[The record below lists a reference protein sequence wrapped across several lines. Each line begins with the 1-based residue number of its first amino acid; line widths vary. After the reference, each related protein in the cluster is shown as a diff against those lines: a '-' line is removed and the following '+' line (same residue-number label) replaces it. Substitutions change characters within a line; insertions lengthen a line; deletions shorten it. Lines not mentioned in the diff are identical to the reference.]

1 MTEYNFKTLHYT
13 NEMGTDLTI
22 DLPENHMW
30 LSGQAQTTSNRPF
43 IANIPTEEIYTS
55 PLKNSANG
63 TVYASKPLVIRGT
76 VIEGIRFD
84 LKDGKI
90 IEAHAD
96 KGEDVLKAELDSEES
111 ARYFGEVALV
121 PYDSAISNQNLL
133 FYNTLFDE
141 NAACHIAFGFSYP
154 TCIKG
159 GSNMTEDQL
168 QALGLNQC
176 GIHNDFMVGTK
187 DLKIVG
193 TTHDGKEV
201 TVFENGN

>member
-13 NEMGTDLTI
+13 NEAGTDFTI
-22 DLPENHMW
+22 DLPANHLW
-30 LSGQAQTTSNRPF
+30 LGGQSQTTYNRSF
-43 IANIPTEEIYTS
+43 VANVPTEEIFTS

-63 TVYASKPLVIRGT
+63 TICASKPLVIRGT
-76 VIEGIRFD
+76 VIEGIRFV

-90 IEAHAD
+90 VEAHAD
-96 KGEDVLKAELDSEES
+96 KGEDVLLAELDSDEA

-121 PYDSAISNQNLL
+121 PFDSAISNQNLL

-159 GSNMTEDQL
+159 GSSMTEAQL
-168 QALGLNQC
+168 EAQGLNQC
-176 GIHNDFMVGTK
+176 SIHNDFMVGTK

-193 TTHDGKEV
+193 TTHDGKEI